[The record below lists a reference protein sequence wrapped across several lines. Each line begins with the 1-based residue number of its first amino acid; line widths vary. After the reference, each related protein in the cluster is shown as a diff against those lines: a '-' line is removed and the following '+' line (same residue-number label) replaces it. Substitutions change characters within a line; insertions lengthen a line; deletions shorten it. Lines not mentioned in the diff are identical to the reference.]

1 MVNITI
7 DGIKYKVKDDSTI
20 LEAARA
26 NGVDIPSLCY
36 FKDLNEI
43 GACRICVVQVKGMNR
58 LISSCNTKV
67 KEGMEVMTQTEAVQT
82 ARKLNVQLILSQH
95 SCHCP
100 TCQRNGN
107 CKLQDI
113 VATLGVQTTPYK
125 ENIRQSYWD
134 VSYPLVRDESKC
146 IKCMRCIQVCEK
158 IQGMKVWDLRNTGR
172 RTRVGVRENKTI
184 NDVNCALCGQCV
196 THCPVGALSTRNDI
210 DKVWK
215 AIQDPETITVV
226 QVAPAVRTA
235 WAEQSG
241 LAREKA
247 TPGHMAAALRRIG
260 FDYVFDTDFSADL
273 TIMEEGSE
281 LLERL
286 SNKKF
291 EGPMFTS
298 CCPGWV
304 RFMKSE
310 FPDMVHKLSTSKSPQ
325 QMFGAVTKGY
335 FADRLKVKPEK
346 ICCISIMPCLAKKW
360 ECAVEAVNSDA
371 GIMDVDA
378 SLTTRE
384 FISLLKMAN
393 VDVTALPKEDFDS
406 PMGIG
411 TGAGI
416 IFGTTGGVMEAAVR
430 TAYYIVMGKNP
441 SVDKFFKLTEK
452 NVWKE
457 AEFELKGK
465 KIRIAVASGLGNAR
479 ALVEAIRS
487 GQEYYDFVEIMA
499 CPGGCSGGGGQ
510 PIKDGMELAG
520 IRGEYLRKLD
530 KNAKLRFS
538 HENPEIQALYKEY
551 MGKPLSKKAEHY
563 LHTDQ
568 SKWNL

>member
-7 DGIKYKVKDDSTI
+7 DGIKYKAKEDSTI

-58 LISSCNTKV
+58 LISSCNTKI

-371 GIMDVDA
+371 GIRDVDA

>member
-1 MVNITI
+1 
-7 DGIKYKVKDDSTI
+7 
-20 LEAARA
+20 
-26 NGVDIPSLCY
+26 
-36 FKDLNEI
+36 
-43 GACRICVVQVKGMNR
+43 MNR

-158 IQGMKVWDLRNTGR
+158 VQGMKVWDLRNTGR

-184 NDVNCALCGQCV
+184 NEVNCALCGQCV

-286 SNKKF
+286 SDKKF

-371 GIMDVDA
+371 GIRDVDA

>member
-158 IQGMKVWDLRNTGR
+158 VQGMKVWDLRNTGR

-184 NDVNCALCGQCV
+184 NEVNCALCGQCV

-371 GIMDVDA
+371 GIRDVDA

>member
-158 IQGMKVWDLRNTGR
+158 VQGMKVWDLRNTGR

-184 NDVNCALCGQCV
+184 NEVNCALCGQCV

-286 SNKKF
+286 SDKKF

-371 GIMDVDA
+371 GIRDVDA

-465 KIRIAVASGLGNAR
+465 KIRIAVVSGLGNAR

>member
-125 ENIRQSYWD
+125 ENIRQSYWN

-158 IQGMKVWDLRNTGR
+158 VQGMKVWDLRNTGR

-184 NDVNCALCGQCV
+184 NEVNCALCGQCV

-286 SNKKF
+286 SDKKF

-371 GIMDVDA
+371 GIRDVDA

>member
-158 IQGMKVWDLRNTGR
+158 VQGMKVWDLRNTGR

-184 NDVNCALCGQCV
+184 NEVNCALCGQCV

-286 SNKKF
+286 SDKKF

-310 FPDMVHKLSTSKSPQ
+310 FSDMVHKLSTSKSPQ

-371 GIMDVDA
+371 GIRDVDA

>member
-26 NGVDIPSLCY
+26 YDEDLPSLGY
-36 FKDLNEI
+36 SKGLNAF

-158 IQGMKVWDLRNTGR
+158 VQGMKVWDLRNTGR

-184 NDVNCALCGQCV
+184 NEVNCALCGQCV

-210 DKVWK
+210 DKVRK

-286 SNKKF
+286 SDKKF

-371 GIMDVDA
+371 GIRDVDA

-465 KIRIAVASGLGNAR
+465 KIRIAVDSGLGNAR
-479 ALVEAIRS
+479 AVVEASRS

>member
-371 GIMDVDA
+371 GIRDVDA

>member
-7 DGIKYKVKDDSTI
+7 DGIKYKAKEDSTI

-36 FKDLNEI
+36 FKELNEI

-58 LISSCNTKV
+58 LISSCNTKI

-82 ARKLNVQLILSQH
+82 ARKLNIQLILSQH

-107 CKLQDI
+107 CQLQDI

-134 VSYPLVRDESKC
+134 TSYPLVRDESKC
-146 IKCMRCIQVCEK
+146 IKCMRCIQVCDK
-158 IQGMKVWDLRNTGR
+158 IQGMNVWDLRNTGR

-184 NDVNCALCGQCV
+184 TEVNCALCGQCV

-210 DKVWK
+210 DKAWK
-215 AIQDPETITVV
+215 AIQDPNTITVV

-281 LLERL
+281 LLEKL
-286 SNKKF
+286 SDKKF
-291 EGPMFTS
+291 KGPMFTS

-310 FPDMVHKLSTSKSPQ
+310 YPDMVAKLSSSKSPQ
-325 QMFGAVTKGY
+325 QMFGAVTKSY
-335 FADRLKVKPEK
+335 FAEQLKVSPDK
-346 ICCISIMPCLAKKW
+346 ICCISIMPCLAKKY
-360 ECAVEAVNSDA
+360 ECAVDAVNSDP
-371 GIMDVDA
+371 GVRDVDA

-406 PMGIG
+406 PLGIG

-416 IFGTTGGVMEAAVR
+416 IFGTTGGVMEAAIR
-430 TAYYIVMGKNP
+430 TAYFIVMGKNP
-441 SVDKFFKLTEK
+441 NVNNFFKLTKK
-452 NVWKE
+452 NCWRE
-457 AEFELKGK
+457 GEFDLKGK
-465 KIRIAVASGLGNAR
+465 KVKIAVTSGLGNAR
-479 ALVEAIRS
+479 SLVEAIRN
-487 GQEYYDFVEIMA
+487 GEAHYDFVEIMA

-510 PIKDGMELAG
+510 PIKDGTELAG
-520 IRGEYLRKLD
+520 VRGEYLRKLD

-538 HENPEIQALYKEY
+538 HENPEIQALYKDY
-551 MGKPLSKKAEHY
+551 LGKPLSKKAEHY

>member
-158 IQGMKVWDLRNTGR
+158 VQGMKVWDLRNTGR

-184 NDVNCALCGQCV
+184 NEVNCALCGQCV

-286 SNKKF
+286 SDKKF

-371 GIMDVDA
+371 GIRDVDA

>member
-20 LEAARA
+20 LEAARS
-26 NGVDIPSLCY
+26 NGVYIPSLCY

-371 GIMDVDA
+371 GIRDVDA